1 VSQFSSIEHL
11 LPAGLTIRG
20 QLAAGGTSWIYLAER
35 EGDGAQLVIKVMHP
49 GMAQRDQVER
59 FRREMEVLR
68 RLEHPRIVPLLESGE
83 REGLLFFTMPYVPG
97 DTLRERLRRAG
108 PMEVREA
115 LQVTCDLVGALG
127 HAHTRGVVHRD
138 VKPENIV
145 LGPDG
150 AALLDFGFAHA
161 PSLTDHEVAA
171 REAELVLGTPGY
183 MSPEQLSGKRAE
195 DWRTDFFSLGCV
207 LYEMLAGKP
216 PYGIDNSQ
224 LEMQR
229 RHAGAIPDIREV
241 RPDVPD
247 DVAAI
252 VRRNLAASPNDRYAT
267 AVFLRMAIEGAMAR
281 LDDAAGDAT
290 VGAEARGGATTSGP
304 R

>member
-35 EGDGAQLVIKVMHP
+35 ESDGAQLVIKVMHP
-49 GMAQRDQVER
+49 GKMAQRDQVER
-59 FRREMEVLR
+59 FRREAEVLR
-68 RLEHPRIVPLLESGE
+68 RLDHPRIVPLLEAGE
-83 REGLLFFTMPYVPG
+83 REDLLFFTMPYVPG
-97 DTLRERLRRAG
+97 ETLRERLRRAG

-161 PSLTDHEVAA
+161 PSLIDHAAAA

-207 LYEMLAGKP
+207 LFEMLAGRP
-216 PYGIDNSQ
+216 PYGIEPSAI
-224 LEMQR
+224 EMQR
-229 RHAGAIPDIREV
+229 RMAGNIPDVREH

-252 VRRNLAASPNDRYAT
+252 VRRSLASSPNDRFAT
-267 AVFLRMAIEGAMAR
+267 AVFLRMAVESAMAR
-281 LDDAAGDAT
+281 LDAAAGA
-290 VGAEARGGATTSGP
+290 ATSGH